1 MQSKKEL
8 IETAQNCQKQ
18 MVDEL
23 TAMLRIPAM
32 GPENGGDGEG
42 RRADHLENLLKSW
55 NLPVERIEIEDE
67 RLGTRPNLLSR
78 IKGKEERTIWL
89 VAHMDTVSPGN
100 LNSWDSDPFEPV
112 VKDGKVYGRGSED
125 NGQSV
130 ISSIFALKILSELE
144 EAPEQSYGVVLVAD
158 EEAGSLYGIRPL
170 IEQGCFR
177 KEDVFFVPD
186 FGEATGSSIE
196 IMEKSIIWLKA
207 SVKGKQVHASVPN
220 RGTNALV
227 EGSKFI
233 LALRDALYAHFN
245 LSNSAYNYEIST
257 FEPTKRENE
266 EGSINIIPEVENVF
280 FDIRLLP
287 EYSIEE
293 CVSFAEEF
301 AAEYS
306 KKNNINA
313 AVENVRVD
321 PAGPPSTTESR
332 EFSVLKDSIR
342 EVINVDAK
350 AIGIGGQ
357 TCANWFRKAGYSA
370 YAWQTVEGLAHQT
383 NEYSKIEN
391 IVNDSAVFVLT
402 IYELCFRAA

>member
-1 MQSKKEL
+1 MQSKKDL
-8 IETAQNCQKQ
+8 IGCAENYQKQ

-42 RRADHLENLLKSW
+42 KRADHLESLLKSW
-55 NLPVERIEIEDE
+55 NLPVERIEVEDE
-67 RLGTRPNLLSR
+67 RIGLRPNLISR
-78 IKGKEERTIWL
+78 IKGNKEKTIWL

-100 LNSWDSDPFEPV
+100 LNSWDNDPFNPV

-144 EAPEQSYGVVLVAD
+144 EKPQLSYGVVLVAD

-196 IMEKSIIWLKA
+196 IMEKSIIWMKVSA
-207 SVKGKQVHASVPN
+207 KGKQVHASVPN
-220 RGTNALV
+220 RGINALV
-227 EGSKFI
+227 EGSKFV
-233 LALRDALYAHFN
+233 LALRDELYTHFN
-245 LSNSAYNYEIST
+245 LSNPAYNYEIST

-293 CVSFAEEF
+293 CIAFAKEF
-301 AAEYS
+301 ASKYS
-306 KKNNINA
+306 EENKIEVI
-313 AVENVRVD
+313 VEDIRVD
-321 PAGPPSTTESR
+321 PAGPPSATDSK
-332 EFSVLKDSIR
+332 EFSTLKDSIH
-342 EVINVDAK
+342 EVLNAEAK

-357 TCANWFRKAGYSA
+357 TCANWFRKAGYNA

-383 NEYSKIEN
+383 NEYAKIEN

-402 IYELCFRAA
+402 MYELCFRAA

>member
-1 MQSKKEL
+1 MQSEKEL
-8 IETAQNCQKQ
+8 IERAETYQKQ
-18 MVDEL
+18 MIEEL

-32 GPENGGDGEG
+32 GPENGGGGEG
-42 RRADHLENLLKSW
+42 RRADYLENLLKSW

-67 RLGTRPNLLSR
+67 RIGTRPNLISR
-78 IKGKEERTIWL
+78 IKGKEEKTIWL

-100 LNSWDSDPFEPV
+100 LNSWDSDPFDPV
-112 VKDGKVYGRGSED
+112 IKDGKIYGRGSED

-130 ISSIFALKILSELE
+130 ISSIFTLKILSELE
-144 EAPEQSYGVVLVAD
+144 EEPELSYGVVLVAD

-170 IEQGCFR
+170 IEQGFFR

-207 SVKGKQVHASVPN
+207 SAKGRQVHASVPN
-220 RGTNALV
+220 RGINALV

-233 LALRDALYAHFN
+233 LALREELYSHFN
-245 LSNSAYNYEIST
+245 FSNPAYNYEIST

-293 CVSFAEEF
+293 CISFAKNF

-306 KKNNINA
+306 EKNKTDVT
-313 AVENVRVD
+313 VEDVRVD
-321 PAGPPSTTESR
+321 PAGPPSATDSR
-332 EFSVLKDSIR
+332 EFSALKDSIR
-342 EVINVDAK
+342 AVIKTDAK

-357 TCANWFRKAGYSA
+357 TCANWFRKAGYNA

-383 NEYSKIEN
+383 NEYAKIEN
-391 IVNDSAVFVLT
+391 IINDSAVFVLT
-402 IYELCFRAA
+402 LYELCFRA

>member
-112 VKDGKVYGRGSED
+112 VKNGKVYGRGSED

-144 EAPEQSYGVVLVAD
+144 EAPV
-158 EEAGSLYGIRPL
+158 IRSCS
-170 IEQGCFR
+170 GCR
-177 KEDVFFVPD
+177 
-186 FGEATGSSIE
+186 
-196 IMEKSIIWLKA
+196 
-207 SVKGKQVHASVPN
+207 
-220 RGTNALV
+220 
-227 EGSKFI
+227 
-233 LALRDALYAHFN
+233 
-245 LSNSAYNYEIST
+245 
-257 FEPTKRENE
+257 
-266 EGSINIIPEVENVF
+266 
-280 FDIRLLP
+280 
-287 EYSIEE
+287 
-293 CVSFAEEF
+293 
-301 AAEYS
+301 
-306 KKNNINA
+306 
-313 AVENVRVD
+313 
-321 PAGPPSTTESR
+321 
-332 EFSVLKDSIR
+332 
-342 EVINVDAK
+342 
-350 AIGIGGQ
+350 
-357 TCANWFRKAGYSA
+357 
-370 YAWQTVEGLAHQT
+370 
-383 NEYSKIEN
+383 
-391 IVNDSAVFVLT
+391 
-402 IYELCFRAA
+402 

>member
-1 MQSKKEL
+1 MQSEKEL
-8 IETAQNCQKQ
+8 IEHAKTCQKQ

-23 TAMLRIPAM
+23 IAMLRIPAM
-32 GPENGGDGEG
+32 GPENGGKGES
-42 RRADHLENLLKSW
+42 RRADHLENLLRSW
-55 NLPVERIEIEDE
+55 NLPVERVEIEDE
-67 RLGTRPNLLSR
+67 RIGTRPNLISR
-78 IKGKEERTIWL
+78 IKGKEEKTVWL
-89 VAHMDTVSPGN
+89 VAHIDTVSPGN
-100 LNSWDSDPFEPV
+100 LNSWDSDPFDPV

-130 ISSIFALKILSELE
+130 ISSIFTLKILSELE
-144 EAPEQSYGVVLVAD
+144 KEPKLSYGVVLVAD

-207 SVKGKQVHASVPN
+207 SSKGKQVHASVPN
-220 RGTNALV
+220 KGINALV

-233 LALRDALYAHFN
+233 LALRDEMYAHFN
-245 LSNSAYNYEIST
+245 LSNPAYNYEIST

-266 EGSINIIPEVENVF
+266 ECSINIIPEVESVF

-293 CVSFAEEF
+293 CIAFAKDF
-301 AAEYS
+301 TAEYS
-306 KKNNINA
+306 EKNKIEVM
-313 AVENVRVD
+313 VEDIRVD
-321 PAGPPSTTESR
+321 PAGPPSATDSR
-332 EFSVLKDSIR
+332 EFSTLKDSIR
-342 EVINVDAK
+342 AVIKADAK

-357 TCANWFRKAGYSA
+357 TCANWFRKAGYNA

-383 NEYSKIEN
+383 NEYARIEN

-402 IYELCFRAA
+402 IYKLCFRS